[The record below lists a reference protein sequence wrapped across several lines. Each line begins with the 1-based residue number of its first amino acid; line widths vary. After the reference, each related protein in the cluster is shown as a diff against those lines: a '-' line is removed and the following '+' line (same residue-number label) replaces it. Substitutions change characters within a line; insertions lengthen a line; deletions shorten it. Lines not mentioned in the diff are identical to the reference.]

1 MNTAADILTRK
12 FSLSQLL
19 VHALVI
25 ELEAAQSYKELA
37 DLMVQSGNFDV
48 AKLFTKMSGIESRH
62 AEAMNEQVCGFMLP
76 ELSPWQYRWRGLEAP
91 ENIDRVH
98 LHPHMTAHQA
108 LLLALDA
115 EKRAYAFFADVV
127 DDSTDERVRD
137 LAAEFAG
144 DEEQHVAWMEEWLAK
159 ESENGDILN
168 LTS

>member
-37 DLMVQSGNFDV
+37 ELMEQSGNFDV
-48 AKLFTKMSGIESRH
+48 AKQFAKMSGIEARH
-62 AEAMNEQVCGFMLP
+62 AEIIDEQVSGCMLP
-76 ELSPWQYRWRGLEAP
+76 ELSPWEYRWSGLEAP
-91 ENIDRVH
+91 ENIDRAH

-115 EKRAYAFFADVV
+115 EKRAYEFFADVV

-144 DEEQHVAWMEEWLAK
+144 DEEQHVAWVEEWLAK
-159 ESENGDILN
+159 ENENGDILN